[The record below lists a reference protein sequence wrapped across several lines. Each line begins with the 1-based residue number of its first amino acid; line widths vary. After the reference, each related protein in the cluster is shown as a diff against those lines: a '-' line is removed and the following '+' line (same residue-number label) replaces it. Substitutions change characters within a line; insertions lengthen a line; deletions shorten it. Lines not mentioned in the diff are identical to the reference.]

1 MILKNPNASTRK
13 DTKFNKIT
21 VYQTHIQKNPYILLY
36 VCVYTFN
43 SRDTMARESKK
54 WNKMNKNMF
63 TLSTYI
69 YPPQV

>member
-54 WNKMNKNMF
+54 
-63 TLSTYI
+63 
-69 YPPQV
+69 